1 MKKKTPLL
9 TPPGHAIP
17 PEKLEVSKA
26 RQFLHYLKAVGA
38 HARFIETRRTDEP
51 LSDVIVFKLIVER
64 PQVLAFD
71 IRRVEILAAVFAAS
85 DNRTPE
91 VFSLRPDF
99 PSVPHL
105 NLTVEEF
112 PRSICLY
119 EQAFE
124 QTRLSWTSADFMRRV
139 HHWFAATAKGTLHAE
154 DQPLEPLI
162 GASNYRLILPVDFD
176 PKAAHSN
183 PRPCAVYPVNSSNDI
198 YTFRMVWRS
207 HAATQETDSVVAVF
221 FCKPQRH
228 GVIQKEPQTL
238 HDLNA
243 LCEKGDLA
251 LASELYATIREW
263 ILNKPSNDV
272 MEARLILLIYLPKTR
287 HTNGDVEITEVRA
300 FLTLKKVREIGEE
313 LGILAKHGSLSGL
326 LIGQSE
332 PSPEALKKIPVAI
345 MQVHDALTPRLAAL
359 MNGHELCES
368 RIAAIGLGALGS
380 QIFNNLLRS
389 GYGKWTLIDDDVLLP
404 HNCAR
409 HFLGDWA
416 VGRNKAAAMAEIGHA
431 IFNDATVATS
441 IPANIISPQGHAK
454 QVEQAF
460 AEALLVLDMSASVAV
475 GRHLAALDNHPKC
488 LSVFVT
494 PNGNSLA
501 LLAEDTNRNA
511 RLGWLE
517 MLHYRAVLNIPA
529 LENSFRSHESR
540 IRYGNSCRDLTTQL
554 SQDSIATWAGIAS
567 KAIKTIAADSTAVLW
582 IYASDQNGTI
592 TPYRQTAEA
601 PIKCRLYDWTILTD
615 SWLLQKLAA
624 LRSQRLPNETGGVL
638 LGSFDTHR
646 RICSII
652 DVIPSPPDSKEWP
665 TSYIRG
671 CEGLAVK
678 VMNVQEQTLG
688 QVNYVGEWHSHPRGA
703 STNPSHDD
711 FTAYSWLVGH
721 MDTESL
727 PAIMMIIG
735 DRHQFRLVS
744 TEPSIENI
752 TAKA

>member
-1 MKKKTPLL
+1 MKKKPPLL
-9 TPPGHAIP
+9 TPPGHSIP
-17 PEKLEVSKA
+17 AEKLEVSKA
-26 RQFLHYLKAVGA
+26 RQFIHYVKAVGA
-38 HARFIETRRTDEP
+38 HARFIETRRIDDP
-51 LSDVIVFKLIVER
+51 LSDVIVFELTVER

-71 IRRVEILAAVFAAS
+71 IRRVEVLVAVFAAS
-85 DNRTPE
+85 DNRAPE

-124 QTRLSWTSADFMRRV
+124 QTRLSWTPADFMRRI
-139 HHWFAATAKGTLHAE
+139 HHWFSATARGALHAE
-154 DQPLEPLI
+154 DQPLEPFI
-162 GASNYRLILPVDFD
+162 SASNYRLILPVDFD
-176 PKAAHSN
+176 PNATRTN
-183 PRPCAVYPVNSSNDI
+183 PRLYTISPIKSGSDI
-198 YTFRMVWRS
+198 ITFRMVPLNK
-207 HAATQETDSVVAVF
+207 EPLEKTDSVIAAF
-221 FCKPQRH
+221 FCKPQVH
-228 GVIQKEPQTL
+228 GVIQRQPRDLSE
-238 HDLNA
+238 LNA
-243 LCEKGDLA
+243 LCMKGDLP
-251 LASELYATIREW
+251 LATELHATISGW
-263 ILNKPSNDV
+263 FLNKPSNDV

-287 HTNGDVEITEVRA
+287 HINGNEETIEVRA
-300 FLTLKKVREIGEE
+300 FVTLKKVREIGEE
-313 LGILAKHGSLSGL
+313 FSLLAKHGGLSGF

-345 MQVHDALTPRLAAL
+345 MQVHDALTPKLAAL
-359 MNGHELCES
+359 MNGYGFCES

-380 QIFNNLLRS
+380 QVFNNLLRS

-416 VGRNKAAAMAEIGHA
+416 VGRNKAEAMAEIGNA
-431 IFNDATVATS
+431 IFNDTTIATP
-441 IPANIISPQGHAK
+441 IPANILAPQGHAK
-454 QVEQAF
+454 QIEQVLADVR
-460 AEALLVLDMSASVAV
+460 LVLDMSASVAV
-475 GRHLAALDNHPKC
+475 GRHLATLDNHPKC

-494 PNGNSLA
+494 PNGNGLA

-511 RLGWLE
+511 RLDWLE
-517 MLHYRAVLNIPA
+517 MLHYRAVLNVPA
-529 LENSFRSHESR
+529 LENSFQSPDSR

-567 KAIKTIAADSTAVLW
+567 KAIKTIAADSNAALW

-592 TPYRQTAEA
+592 TLHRQTVEA
-601 PIKCRLYDWTILTD
+601 PIKCRFYDWTILTD
-615 SWLLQKLAA
+615 RWLLQKLSA
-624 LRSQRLPNETGGVL
+624 LRSKRLPNETGGVL
-638 LGSFDTHR
+638 LGSFDTHN

-671 CEGLAVK
+671 CEGLAAKVK
-678 VMNVQEQTLG
+678 AVQEQTLG
-688 QVNYVGEWHSHPRGA
+688 QVNYVGEWHSHPKGA
-703 STNPSHDD
+703 STSPSRDD

-721 MDTESL
+721 MDIESL

-735 DRHQFRLVS
+735 DRQQFRLVS

-752 TAKA
+752 TAKV